1 MRAAKSIL
9 TLIAIVLITGCAA
22 TGPLYSEIAPSIPP
36 VSGDKGRI
44 YFYRSSTMLGG
55 AITSDIRLNDRVVGR
70 SVRGSFF
77 FVDEA
82 PGNYTVSTAT
92 EVERQL
98 TLTLAAGETKDV
110 QTSVSF
116 GVLVGRIN
124 SILASPNDAIA
135 EIAELRYT
143 GAPLKK

>member
-1 MRAAKSIL
+1 MRTIKSVL
-9 TLIAIVLITGCAA
+9 ALIAIVVITGCAA
-22 TGPLYSEIAPSIPP
+22 SGPLYSEIASSIPP

-44 YFYRSSTMLGG
+44 YFYRSSTMFGA
-55 AITSDIRLNDRVVGR
+55 AITSDIRLNDRIVGR

-77 FVDEA
+77 YVDE
-82 PGNYTVSTAT
+82 PPENYTVSTAT

-98 TLTLAAGETKDV
+98 TLALAAGETKYV

-116 GVLVGRIN
+116 GVVAGRIN
-124 SILASPNDAIA
+124 SILASPNDAKA